1 MKLYLKDGN
10 VLKVNDNAFLV
21 LLNLDEF
28 VSSIKEGANNPGQ
41 NNYLLR
47 YILTANNEDYLGSS
61 QWNSSSGFTNNIEKS
76 SPYKVKLLTWHIA
89 TFEDSYL
96 EFEINS

>member
-28 VSSIKEGANNPGQ
+28 VNMVREGSKNPG
-41 NNYLLR
+41 NSSYLLR
-47 YILTANNEDYLGSS
+47 YILTVNNEDFLGSS
-61 QWNSSSGFTNNIEKS
+61 MWNSNSGFTNNIEKS
-76 SPYKVKLLTWHIA
+76 SPYKVKLLTWHLA
-89 TFEDSYL
+89 TDEDSYL